1 MEQNSK
7 YFSEE
12 CVQAMNETYKFAK
25 KKKYEFITVDSF
37 MMFLVQNNKGQEIME
52 AMGLN
57 VKHFIDAMAEF
68 LEKNIPKTQS
78 NETPQWTIQ
87 LRELRDQ
94 SVVLQRASGNKPKV
108 DEGYI
113 FVALFELNNGE
124 SFTRNYFDHFSV
136 TRFDIMSFIAH
147 NKRKDKT
154 GDDKSSKDSAKNAL
168 HKYAVSL
175 NKKAK
180 DGKIDPIVG
189 REKEIERAIEILCQ
203 RRKNNPILVGE
214 PGVGKTAIAEG
225 LAKRIVEGN
234 VPDAIAN
241 FHIYNL
247 DMPAV
252 LAGTKYRGEFEE
264 RLKQIIKEAST
275 DQNIVLVIDEI
286 HTLIGT
292 GSGSGTMDA
301 SNILKPA
308 LSSGEIKVIGATT
321 YEEYR
326 KYFEKEGALT
336 RRFQKIDIEEPTPSQ
351 ALEILRGIKSQYEEF
366 HGVTYTD
373 QALETAVQLSVKYM
387 NDRRLP
393 DKALDIIDTAGSKVK
408 LAITNSNK
416 VINEEKIKEIVAT
429 MARIPVDAVK
439 ETEKHKLK
447 YLEPSLKS
455 EVFGQDEAIEK
466 TVNNILFSRSNLLSR
481 DKPIGSFLFAGPS
494 GVGKTELAKQLSA
507 KLGVD
512 FYRFD
517 MSEYM
522 EKHAVSRLVGAPPG
536 YVGYEQGGQLTEAI
550 RKKPNCVLLL
560 DEIEKAHPD
569 IFNILLQVMDYGT
582 LTDNDGRK
590 SDFKN
595 VILIMTTNLGAAEIS
610 KAKIGFTKTDT
621 VHKDREVQVKKHFS
635 PEFYNRLDGVI
646 QFNSLG
652 LENIMKV
659 IEKHTKKLQSALLE
673 KKVVSIFTKEAM
685 EVISKEGFDEKMGA
699 RPIER
704 YIEKN
709 ISQILAKEILFGKL
723 EQGGEIKIDQKDG
736 KLDIQ
741 YLHCYSDDTKITKSI
756 SSEISMVEKSKPRKN
771 AKKSLPPVTPI

>member
-1 MEQNSK
+1 M
-7 YFSEE
+7 
-12 CVQAMNETYKFAK
+12 
-25 KKKYEFITVDSF
+25 
-37 MMFLVQNNKGQEIME
+37 
-52 AMGLN
+52 
-57 VKHFIDAMAEF
+57 
-68 LEKNIPKTQS
+68 
-78 NETPQWTIQ
+78 
-87 LRELRDQ
+87 
-94 SVVLQRASGNKPKV
+94 
-108 DEGYI
+108 
-113 FVALFELNNGE
+113 
-124 SFTRNYFDHFSV
+124 
-136 TRFDIMSFIAH
+136 
-147 NKRKDKT
+147 
-154 GDDKSSKDSAKNAL
+154 KS
-168 HKYAVSL
+168 
-175 NKKAK
+175 
-180 DGKIDPIVG
+180 
-189 REKEIERAIEILCQ
+189 
-203 RRKNNPILVGE
+203 
-214 PGVGKTAIAEG
+214 
-225 LAKRIVEGN
+225 
-234 VPDAIAN
+234 
-241 FHIYNL
+241 
-247 DMPAV
+247 
-252 LAGTKYRGEFEE
+252 
-264 RLKQIIKEAST
+264 
-275 DQNIVLVIDEI
+275 
-286 HTLIGT
+286 
-292 GSGSGTMDA
+292 
-301 SNILKPA
+301 
-308 LSSGEIKVIGATT
+308 
-321 YEEYR
+321 
-326 KYFEKEGALT
+326 
-336 RRFQKIDIEEPTPSQ
+336 
-351 ALEILRGIKSQYEEF
+351 
-366 HGVTYTD
+366 
-373 QALETAVQLSVKYM
+373 
-387 NDRRLP
+387 
-393 DKALDIIDTAGSKVK
+393 
-408 LAITNSNK
+408 
-416 VINEEKIKEIVAT
+416 
-429 MARIPVDAVK
+429 
-439 ETEKHKLK
+439 
-447 YLEPSLKS
+447 
-455 EVFGQDEAIEK
+455 IEK